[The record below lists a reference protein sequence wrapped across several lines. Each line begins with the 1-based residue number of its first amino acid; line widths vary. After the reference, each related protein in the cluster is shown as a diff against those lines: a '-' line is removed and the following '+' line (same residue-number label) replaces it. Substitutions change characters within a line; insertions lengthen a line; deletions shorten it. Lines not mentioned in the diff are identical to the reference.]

1 MASASGSD
9 DDEFV
14 ILVCTDP
21 TNEIEGDISNEE
33 IVISTT
39 DIFRWDFT
47 STLSFR
53 TFKIRAHRKRL
64 IEESSYF
71 RGLLGGSFSESCL
84 DCISIQ
90 WHLET
95 FLNVVKCMFHCP
107 LDITSKNF
115 IPLFQA
121 ALYFGVEILLLQLK
135 SWFSEVSV
143 SKDPGLFQIQ
153 LDDLIDIW
161 NFGLEHANGFVQELC
176 ASYFARNFMWAMSS
190 KFFEDVPYD
199 LLLLCIK
206 HPHLTVDS
214 EKHLSD
220 ALLIWL
226 DSNIERLQR
235 SNKTECGFS
244 DILKQIRIS
253 LLPLWFAAG
262 KRSSSS
268 FSELANESV
277 DSIFRLT
284 QVTPI
289 GPINALRD
297 GDLSHL
303 RIRLTEYSKR
313 VDLSGCL
320 QITTMILLLS
330 LLPNNHSVGSALRK
344 SIEESIS
351 NLEQA
356 DGSKYQIPQGLLPTL
371 SFEAVQEVDI
381 SGCLKLHLEAAIE
394 CFSKSFPSLRKVKAA
409 YLLNFKTTTLY
420 RLVQKCSL
428 VSEVDITVD
437 MDPLISS
444 QVSVISSSSAVIS
457 LAQNRPYTV
466 GDSSSVTSLYHLGHS
481 LSNITKLTLEG
492 RSDVC
497 DSDIQYIAKF
507 CVSLCYLNLKGCISL
522 TDVCI
527 ANLIRR
533 CTKLHSIVVC
543 HTSFGMNSILA
554 LCTASSILSNSP
566 TAQFGKKH
574 LDSLAA
580 NLQLLH
586 MGGCKC
592 ADEASLQELL
602 SQTQMLKSLC
612 LGDTNLVDD
621 ALCNFSGSFLEMLDI
636 SNTMISTAALNL
648 VVRTNP
654 GLKCLNARGCKNL
667 FQPENTTKVAKFSSP
682 YTCEE
687 LFIELGKTCR
697 LEEIVLGWGFSY
709 FSLQGLKPAILS
721 LRAMTV
727 GLGGSLPED
736 ALRLLPTTCPMLE
749 SLVLYFQ
756 VISDCIIINI
766 MKSLRQLQT
775 LAFCY
780 CLGDISISSFKLS
793 MLNLRK
799 LRLERVTPWLTNNDL
814 VLLTQNFANLVELAL
829 LGCKLLNSEAQCIIS
844 SGWPGLIAI
853 HLEDCGEVTRSG
865 VCSLFNCT
873 ALEDLLLRHNGPG
886 IQRNFILDA
895 ASKMPMLR
903 QVSLD
908 LCDASEGDFD
918 LPDDA
923 DRYCL
928 RSVKI
933 ARCKS
938 QRCNVGPYF
947 AEAHRKPVHRE
958 TLVLV
963 WNSRNV
969 FRTVVKERL

>member
-1 MASASGSD
+1 MASSSD

-14 ILVCTDP
+14 ILFQKFC
-21 TNEIEGDISNEE
+21 
-33 IVISTT
+33 
-39 DIFRWDFT
+39 
-47 STLSFR
+47 
-53 TFKIRAHRKRL
+53 RL

-84 DCISIQ
+84 DCISIEWQ
-90 WHLET
+90 PET
-95 FLNVVKCMFHCP
+95 FLNVVSYMFRCP
-107 LDITSKNF
+107 LDINSKNF
-115 IPLFQA
+115 IPLFEA
-121 ALYFGVEILLLQLK
+121 ALYFGVETLLSQLK
-135 SWFSEVSV
+135 SWFSEVSL

-153 LDDLIDIW
+153 LDDLIHIW
-161 NFGLEHANGFVQELC
+161 NFGLQHANGFVQELC
-176 ASYFARNFMWAMSS
+176 ASYLARNFMCAMSN
-190 KFFEDVPYD
+190 KTFKDVPYD

-226 DSNIERLQR
+226 DSNTEQLER
-235 SNKTECGFS
+235 SSKTESEFS
-244 DILKQIRIS
+244 DILKQIHIS

-268 FSELANESV
+268 FSELANDSV
-277 DSIFRLT
+277 DSIFRLMK
-284 QVTPI
+284 VTSA
-289 GPINALRD
+289 GSINVLGD

-313 VDLSGCL
+313 VYLSGCP
-320 QITTMILLLS
+320 QITSMILLLS
-330 LLPNNHSVGSALRK
+330 LLPNTHSAGLVLRK
-344 SIEESIS
+344 TIQESAS
-351 NLEQA
+351 NLEQT
-356 DGSKYQIPQGLLPTL
+356 DGSKCQISQGLLPTL

-381 SGCLKLHLEAAIE
+381 SGCLKLHLEHAIE

-437 MDPLISS
+437 ISPLISS
-444 QVSVISSSSAVIS
+444 QVPVISSSSAVIPV
-457 LAQNRPYTV
+457 APNTPYIV
-466 GDSSSVTSLYHLGHS
+466 GDSSSMTSLYHLGPS

-497 DSDIQYIAKF
+497 DSDIQYISKL
-507 CVSLCYLNLKGCISL
+507 CVSLCYLNLKGCISV

-527 ANLIRR
+527 ANLICR
-533 CTKLHSIVVC
+533 CTKLHSLLVC
-543 HTSFGMNSILA
+543 QTSFGMNSILA
-554 LCTASSILSNSP
+554 LCTASPSFSNSP

-574 LDSLAA
+574 LDSLAS

-592 ADEASLQELL
+592 ADEASLLELL

-612 LGDTNLVDD
+612 LRDTNLVDN
-621 ALCNFSGSFLEMLDI
+621 ALFNFPGSLLEMLDV
-636 SNTMISTAALNL
+636 SNTMISGAALNL

-667 FQPENTTKVAKFSSP
+667 FQPENTTQEARFSSSSS
-682 YTCEE
+682 CEE
-687 LFIELGKTCR
+687 LFMELGKTCR
-697 LEEIVLGWGFSY
+697 LEEIALGWGFSY
-709 FSLQGLKPAILS
+709 FSLQDLKPAILS

-736 ALRLLPTTCPMLE
+736 ALSLLPTTCPLLE

-756 VISDCIIINI
+756 VISDCIMINI
-766 MKSLRQLQT
+766 MISLSQLRT
-775 LAFCY
+775 LALCY
-780 CLGDISISSFKLS
+780 CLGDISISSFNLS
-793 MLNLRK
+793 MPNLRR
-799 LRLERVTPWLTNNDL
+799 LRLERVTPWMTDNDL
-814 VLLTQNFANLVELAL
+814 VLLTQNCANLVELAL
-829 LGCKLLNSEAQCIIS
+829 LGCKLLNSDAECIIS
-844 SGWPGLIAI
+844 HGWPGLISL
-853 HLEDCGEVTRSG
+853 HLEDCGEVTTNG
-865 VCSLFNCT
+865 VSSLFNCS
-873 ALEDLLLRHNGPG
+873 ALEDLLLRHNGSG
-886 IQRNFILDA
+886 IQRNFILEA

-918 LPDDA
+918 LPDDGAA
-923 DRYCL
+923 DRYSL

-933 ARCKS
+933 AICMSR
-938 QRCNVGPYF
+938 RCNISPYF
-947 AEAHRKPVHRE
+947 SEVHTKPVHKE

-963 WNSRNV
+963 WNSRNLV
-969 FRTVVKERL
+969 RTVVKDRL

>member
-21 TNEIEGDISNEE
+21 TNE
-33 IVISTT
+33 
-39 DIFRWDFT
+39 
-47 STLSFR
+47 
-53 TFKIRAHRKRL
+53 

-220 ALLIWL
+220 ALLIWI

-277 DSIFRLT
+277 GSIFRLT

-289 GPINALRD
+289 GPINGLRD

-330 LLPNNHSVGSALRK
+330 LLPNTHSVGSALRK

-444 QVSVISSSSAVIS
+444 QVSVISPSSAVIS

-586 MGGCKC
+586 MG

-697 LEEIVLGWGFSY
+697 LEEIALGWGFSY

-793 MLNLRK
+793 MPNLRK

-844 SGWPGLIAI
+844 SGWPGLISI

-958 TLVLV
+958 TLVLENDPHDGKRKCETS
-963 WNSRNV
+963 WPIFKIAHQKSRYTYAYI
-969 FRTVVKERL
+969 FLSLPSEERNI

>member
-9 DDEFV
+9 DDDFV

-39 DIFRWDFT
+39 DIFRWDFP

-53 TFKIRAHRKRL
+53 TFKIRAHRNRL

-667 FQPENTTKVAKFSSP
+667 FQPENTTKVAK
-682 YTCEE
+682 
-687 LFIELGKTCR
+687 
-697 LEEIVLGWGFSY
+697 
-709 FSLQGLKPAILS
+709 
-721 LRAMTV
+721 
-727 GLGGSLPED
+727 
-736 ALRLLPTTCPMLE
+736 
-749 SLVLYFQ
+749 
-756 VISDCIIINI
+756 
-766 MKSLRQLQT
+766 
-775 LAFCY
+775 
-780 CLGDISISSFKLS
+780 
-793 MLNLRK
+793 
-799 LRLERVTPWLTNNDL
+799 
-814 VLLTQNFANLVELAL
+814 
-829 LGCKLLNSEAQCIIS
+829 
-844 SGWPGLIAI
+844 
-853 HLEDCGEVTRSG
+853 
-865 VCSLFNCT
+865 
-873 ALEDLLLRHNGPG
+873 
-886 IQRNFILDA
+886 
-895 ASKMPMLR
+895 
-903 QVSLD
+903 
-908 LCDASEGDFD
+908 
-918 LPDDA
+918 
-923 DRYCL
+923 
-928 RSVKI
+928 
-933 ARCKS
+933 
-938 QRCNVGPYF
+938 
-947 AEAHRKPVHRE
+947 
-958 TLVLV
+958 
-963 WNSRNV
+963 V
-969 FRTVVKERL
+969 FFPIYM